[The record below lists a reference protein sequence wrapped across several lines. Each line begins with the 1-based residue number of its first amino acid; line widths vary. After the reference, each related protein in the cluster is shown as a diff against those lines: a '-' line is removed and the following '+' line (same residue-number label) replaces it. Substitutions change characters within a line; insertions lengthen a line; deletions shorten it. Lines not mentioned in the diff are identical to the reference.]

1 MKTHPKARLG
11 LAGRHALVAMIGGGQ
26 SMRAAARAFNGDV
39 TRRCAGAR
47 VHTQTTQGRDGD
59 DRSDGSP
66 IAAPHRDGD
75 LRTARPARRPHRA
88 TPT

>member
-59 DRSDGSP
+59 
-66 IAAPHRDGD
+66 
-75 LRTARPARRPHRA
+75 LRTARPARAGPIERRRRETSAAMQP
-88 TPT
+88 